1 LATSLNS
8 TNGWVQIDL
17 GQLYNINSI
26 KVKSTT
32 GANNI
37 ANNPDATNDLVI
49 FTSETSMETSPSIS
63 ELRNQS
69 NVNEIGITSGIN
81 YFNREQKFSTSNIV
95 VKDIIIDNTIPIA
108 TMEETAALISA
119 DIEVKSNETGTAYLF
134 KDTLDLTSQSLD
146 IFDNYV
152 SDITANTAIKT
163 EISAN
168 ALTKISTSDLEAGC
182 NIKVSNGISIRFKV
196 SSSQY
201 HLYIIDT
208 AGNIS
213 T

>member
-1 LATSLNS
+1 LALRLAVSLSTVNFGNISPHDTWLAAEIVDGKNGNGEGLATSLNS

-95 VKDIIIDNTIPIA
+95 VKDIIIDNTIQIV
-108 TMEETAALISA
+108 LLL
-119 DIEVKSNETGTAYLF
+119 NLR
-134 KDTLDLTSQSLD
+134 LRSL
-146 IFDNYV
+146 
-152 SDITANTAIKT
+152 
-163 EISAN
+163 
-168 ALTKISTSDLEAGC
+168 
-182 NIKVSNGISIRFKV
+182 
-196 SSSQY
+196 
-201 HLYIIDT
+201 
-208 AGNIS
+208 
-213 T
+213 

>member
-1 LATSLNS
+1 
-8 TNGWVQIDL
+8 VQIDL

-81 YFNREQKFSTSNIV
+81 YFNREQKFSTSNVV
-95 VKDIIIDNTIPIA
+95 VKDIIIDNAILPST
-108 TMEETAALISA
+108 ISA
-119 DIEVKSNETGTAYLF
+119 GNQVLCGLIFPKFTVLF
-134 KDTLDLTSQSLD
+134 RATLIPST
-146 IFDNYV
+146 I
-152 SDITANTAIKT
+152 
-163 EISAN
+163 
-168 ALTKISTSDLEAGC
+168 ISTSP
-182 NIKVSNGISIRFKV
+182 I
-196 SSSQY
+196 
-201 HLYIIDT
+201 
-208 AGNIS
+208 
-213 T
+213 